1 MSHCANTLFSSIS
14 RFRTFFFWVGV
25 GSAQLSPY
33 FPAVVMS
40 LLTRLQAN
48 KTDKFANLFVCF
60 VLYTLAIRV
69 DGMTP
74 DYVVGVV
81 EAAQVG

>member
-1 MSHCANTLFSSIS
+1 
-14 RFRTFFFWVGV
+14 
-25 GSAQLSPY
+25 
-33 FPAVVMS
+33 MS

-48 KTDKFANLFVCF
+48 KTDKFANLFCHF
-60 VLYTLAIRV
+60 VLYIFALRV

-81 EAAQVG
+81 EGAQAGCVAPFSPFNVCMCLG